1 MTGRRRTLS
10 HLAHC
15 EYDRFTH
22 MASTATSISRRHDES
37 RPIRAALHISPLLLD
52 HNNHTT
58 SLPRTSTTTST
69 GSARLLLLVRLVVRT
84 AAEDESARMVP
95 TFLFFD
101 RRGPNEQ
108 CLGKDTSPS
117 KYSLKRPKL
126 QQSTVGSPTN
136 ICCSS
141 YSSLVVSH
149 TTARRHV
156 RGHKSFGFWCRSASQ
171 HHHFH
176 GSRPDND
183 RPHHTTPQL
192 LKNGRNPPQMT
203 NGVNPP
209 QMTNGGHT

>member
-84 AAEDESARMVP
+84 AADDESARMVP

-108 CLGKDTSPS
+108 CLGRDTSPL

-126 QQSTVGSPTN
+126 QQSTDGSPN

-141 YSSLVVSH
+141 SSLVVSSH
-149 TTARRHV
+149 TTAVLRLV
-156 RGHKSFGFWCRSASQ
+156 ARGSQ
-171 HHHFH
+171 KF
-176 GSRPDND
+176 R
-183 RPHHTTPQL
+183 L
-192 LKNGRNPPQMT
+192 W
-203 NGVNPP
+203 
-209 QMTNGGHT
+209 